1 MLLWRKTSSSSFWV
15 SCATY
20 CHGLWKLLHW
30 WLLCWLMDKYGDL
43 SFLFG
48 SCFDVIIGF
57 VLFVMFVFS
66 PVFFIFGFD
75 YSFVW
80 NTYPGL
86 ATRLGGFSGDPILA
100 DCELYNKFH
109 WGEQCWQCS
118 SCLHGSLCTKDQGLS
133 STPVWFVPKLLPR
146 GCQVSWAI

>member
-1 MLLWRKTSSSSFWV
+1 
-15 SCATY
+15 
-20 CHGLWKLLHW
+20 
-30 WLLCWLMDKYGDL
+30 
-43 SFLFG
+43 
-48 SCFDVIIGF
+48 
-57 VLFVMFVFS
+57 
-66 PVFFIFGFD
+66 
-75 YSFVW
+75 
-80 NTYPGL
+80 
-86 ATRLGGFSGDPILA
+86 LGGFSGDPILA